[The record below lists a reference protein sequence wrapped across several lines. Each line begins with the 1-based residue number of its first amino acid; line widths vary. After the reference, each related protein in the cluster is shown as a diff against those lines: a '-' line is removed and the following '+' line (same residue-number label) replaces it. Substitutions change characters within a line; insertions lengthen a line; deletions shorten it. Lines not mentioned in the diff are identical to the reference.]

1 MKKNLVFILVIVM
14 FVLAACGN
22 NSEQENDTSTNGSD
36 AIENN
41 SGSNNGNSE
50 DGATVEGELEFYTSQ
65 PDVDAEQLVAAFNEI
80 HPDVKVNIFRSGTE
94 EVMSKINAE
103 DQAGEV
109 LADVVLLAD
118 SVTFEGLKSQD
129 MLLAYESPEAKNIP
143 SVFVD
148 PDHMYTGTKIMATGI
163 VINTENVDNAPTSWQ
178 ELVTEEAAN
187 QIVMPSPL
195 YSGAAAYNLAVF
207 TRNDDFGWNFY
218 EGLKENSPMITE
230 GNGAVMENVASGQK
244 SYGLVVDYLVARAA
258 KDGSPVELIYPEE
271 GVPVITEPIGI
282 MAKTDQEE
290 AAKAF
295 YDYVLSEK
303 GQQLQAEI
311 GYTPIREG
319 IEAPEG
325 LKSFDEINVLEAT
338 TEEMFLNREADK
350 EQFDKLF
357 AE

>member
-1 MKKNLVFILVIVM
+1 
-14 FVLAACGN
+14 
-22 NSEQENDTSTNGSD
+22 
-36 AIENN
+36 
-41 SGSNNGNSE
+41 
-50 DGATVEGELEFYTSQ
+50 
-65 PDVDAEQLVAAFNEI
+65 
-80 HPDVKVNIFRSGTE
+80 VNIFRSGTE

-148 PDHMYTGTKIMATGI
+148 PDHMYTGTKIMATGL
-163 VINTENVDNAPTSWQ
+163 VINTDNVNNAPKSWQ
-178 ELVTEEAAN
+178 ELVAEEAAN

-195 YSGAAAYNLAVF
+195 YSGAAAYNLGVF
-207 TRNDDFGWNFY
+207 TRNDAFGWDFY
-218 EGLKENSPMITE
+218 EGLKENTPMITE
-230 GNGAVMENVASGQK
+230 GNGAVIENVASGQK

-258 KDGSPVELIYPEE
+258 KDGSPVEFIYPEE

>member
-1 MKKNLVFILVIVM
+1 MKKWLIILLAMIM
-14 FVLAACGN
+14 FVLVACGN
-22 NSEQENDTSTNGSD
+22 NSKKENDTSTSGANPTENKTGAENGH
-36 AIENN
+36 
-41 SGSNNGNSE
+41 SE
-50 DGATVEGELEFYTSQ
+50 DEITIEGVLEFYTSQ
-65 PDVDAEQLVAAFNEI
+65 PDVDAEQLVAAFNDRYP
-80 HPDVKVNIFRSGTE
+80 HVKVNIFRSGTE

-103 DQAGEV
+103 EQAGEV

-129 MLLAYESPEAKNIP
+129 MLLPYESPEVKYIP
-143 SVFVD
+143 SIFVD
-148 PDHMYTGTKIMATGI
+148 SDHMYSGTKIMATGL
-163 VINTENVDNAPTSWQ
+163 VINTDNVKETPTSWQ
-178 ELVTEEAAN
+178 ELVAEEMES

-195 YSGAAAYNLAVF
+195 YSGAAAYNLGVF
-207 TRNDDFGWNFY
+207 TRNDDFGWGFY
-218 EGLKENSPMITE
+218 EGLRENTPMITE

-244 SYGLVVDYLVARAA
+244 SYGLVVDYLAARAA
-258 KDGSPVELIYPEE
+258 KDGSPVEFIYPEE

-319 IEAPEG
+319 IKPPEG
-325 LKSFDEINVLEAT
+325 LKSFDEINVLDAV
-338 TEEMFLNREADK
+338 TEEMFQNREADK